1 VKKAGR
7 KPRLFHSARRF
18 GLGMGLPEWLNRGM
32 ENTAKKFRSPK
43 SILLL
48 FCAVLALGL
57 GGCSAFL
64 YDYPAVARDFDSPT
78 PFPPL
83 KPGEVYFFLS
93 KDAFPQDLQSVPVCT
108 LFSAQNSQWTR
119 KKLIEE
125 FQEKAA
131 EVGANAVV
139 FNHIDTGKL
148 DYGFLYYTGY
158 ATVYRLF
165 KQSPSEDV
173 DLSATD
179 YGTQD
184 PDLGKVK

>member
-1 VKKAGR
+1 
-7 KPRLFHSARRF
+7 
-18 GLGMGLPEWLNRGM
+18 MGLPEWLNRGM

-158 ATVYRLF
+158 ATAYRLF

>member
-1 VKKAGR
+1 MVRASEAGYFVMPKESR
-7 KPRLFHSARRF
+7 PR
-18 GLGMGLPEWLNRGM
+18 
-32 ENTAKKFRSPK
+32 K
-43 SILLL
+43 SILFL
-48 FCAVLALGL
+48 FCVGLALGL
-57 GGCSAFL
+57 CGCSAFL
-64 YDYPAVARDFDSPT
+64 YDYPAVAKNFDSQT

-83 KPGEVYFFLS
+83 KPEEVYFFLS

-108 LFSAQNSQWTR
+108 LFTAQNSQWTR
-119 KKLIEE
+119 KQLIQE
-125 FQEKAA
+125 FQKKAA

-148 DYGFLYYTGY
+148 DFGFLYYTGY
-158 ATVYRLF
+158 ASAYRLF

-184 PDLGKVK
+184 PDLSKVK